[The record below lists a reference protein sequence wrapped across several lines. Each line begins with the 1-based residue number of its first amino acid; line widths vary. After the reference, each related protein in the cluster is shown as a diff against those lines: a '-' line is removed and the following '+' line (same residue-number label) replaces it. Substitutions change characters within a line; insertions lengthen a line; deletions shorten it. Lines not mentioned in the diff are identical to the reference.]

1 MQIVRQSVR
10 TVMKNVPNVLTMRFA
25 EAVISAL
32 IVSEGKEI
40 SVLIVG
46 LALIVQNIS
55 VTAEQAVQSV
65 RPCARTVM
73 KNVPNVPMMRSVE
86 AVMSAW
92 IVSEGKEISA

>member
-65 RPCARTVM
+65 QQFVRNVM
-73 KNVPNVPMMRSVE
+73 KSVQNVPMMKSVE
-86 AVMSAW
+86 AAMSVW
-92 IVSEGKEISA
+92 IVSEGKGISA